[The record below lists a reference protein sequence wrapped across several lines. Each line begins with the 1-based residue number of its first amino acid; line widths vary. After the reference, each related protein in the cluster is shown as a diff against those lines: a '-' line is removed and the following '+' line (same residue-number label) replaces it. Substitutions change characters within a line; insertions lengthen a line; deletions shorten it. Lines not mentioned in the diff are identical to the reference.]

1 MKKMNDFDSKS
12 RFEDIYLNSHY
23 LRVDDTHPLDLLI
36 GLNDNGQKTIRLV
49 GKYKKS
55 QVKSTKTIEVN
66 HFSLDNKIILSF
78 SLINKEYVDLFYLF
92 CNDLVDTSRHC
103 KQEEGYYNI
112 INRYEKWKGFSNSSR
127 KFLSEG
133 EIKGL
138 IGELLFLKNDLVKT
152 YGISRSVMG
161 WSGPEPT
168 KKDFYIDDLWYEV
181 KTVTKDIVTISSIE
195 QLDSDSIGYLVIYY
209 LEKLSVE
216 ANGITLNKLVEQILN
231 EIKITEDRSN
241 FIMKLVSLGY
251 YNEDYYNDFVYK
263 LSSNDYYEVNDCFPR
278 LNRHSLDKAI
288 SNVKYDIV
296 ISNIKEFKKES
307 I

>member
-55 QVKSTKTIEVN
+55 QVKNTKTIEVN

>member
-1 MKKMNDFDSKS
+1 MNDFDSKS

-55 QVKSTKTIEVN
+55 QVKNTKTIEVN